1 MKPIRIGVIGC
12 GVIANSAHY
21 PALAKTSSFDL
32 VAVCDILEDR
42 AAKAAEQFGVGKT
55 YTEASELIADNRI
68 DAVIFALPAGVRT
81 PLVYR
86 ALKQGKHV
94 LVEKPSAGTVAE
106 MDRFAALAG
115 SSTAAFCSPRFTFT
129 QSAAVAADAVKSG
142 ALGRIREVRAFIA
155 VAAGKPPAK
164 TPPPWRESFSL
175 NGGGILMNWG
185 CYDLD
190 YLLWVAGDVLKPKEV
205 FAHWWPVSEAM
216 SDRVG
221 PEGDA
226 DAHYS
231 AAVRCE
237 GNILLSIERAEFSS
251 MESQAAWQ
259 IIGDRGS
266 LSLNLMPGQEKRFV
280 LNRIE
285 PKEGLLSET
294 LWEGTDSEDI
304 SVELLEDFASAIR
317 RGTEPRTG
325 IEKARLIQTIY
336 DGVYRS
342 ATAGKSVSVL

>member
-1 MKPIRIGVIGC
+1 MEPIHIGIIGC
-12 GVIANSAHY
+12 GVIANSAHL
-21 PALAKTSSFDL
+21 PALARTSSFEL

-42 AAKAAEQFGVGKT
+42 ATKAAEQFTVGKT
-55 YTEASELIADNRI
+55 YTNASELIADEGVE
-68 DAVIFALPAGVRT
+68 AVIFALPAGVRT

-94 LVEKPSAGTVAE
+94 LVEKPSASSVAE
-106 MDRFAALAG
+106 IDRFAALAG
-115 SSTAAFCSPRFTFT
+115 NSTAAFCSPRFTFT
-129 QSAAVAADAVKSG
+129 ESATVAADAVRSG
-142 ALGRIREVRAFIA
+142 VLGRIREVRAFIS

-175 NGGGILMNWG
+175 NGGGILLNWG

-205 FAHWWPVSEAM
+205 FAHWWPVSEIV

-237 GNILLSIERAEFSS
+237 GNVLLSIERAEFSS
-251 MESQAAWQ
+251 LESQAAWQ

-280 LNRIE
+280 LSRIDPE
-285 PKEGLLSET
+285 AGLLSET

-304 SVELLEDFASAIR
+304 SVRLLEDFAAAIR
-317 RGTEPRTG
+317 NGAQPRTG

-342 ATAGKSVSVL
+342 AAAGTSVSVL